1 MATMMTVLLES
12 HGARG
17 PRRAGWTVASVS
29 VHAALIVGAI
39 MVTAQA
45 PDIASFVAES
55 YHPVLPILPPEAP
68 QPTPSQ
74 PTEPIASGAPSIPAI
89 PIKIPAVPT
98 FDVTRAFT
106 RTAAGTEIFDR
117 PSGPIVPMVIPPGAG
132 VHTSGGVDRI
142 AAPLPGNGA
151 PDYPRSL
158 RTAGVEGSVLV
169 TFVVDTA
176 GRAEPGSVRVVSNT
190 HPLFA
195 EAVRQ
200 WLGRT
205 RYAPAEIRGMRVR
218 QLVQQEVGFT
228 LK

>member
-1 MATMMTVLLES
+1 MTVLLES
-12 HGARG
+12 AGARG

-29 VHAALIVGAI
+29 VHAALIVGAAV
-39 MVTAQA
+39 VTTQA
-45 PDIASFVAES
+45 PGIA
-55 YHPVLPILPPEAP
+55 PLLNDPPILVIPYQPP
-68 QPTPSQ
+68 QPPPPRPSQ
-74 PTEPIASGAPSIPAI
+74 PTGPVAPGAPSIPAL
-89 PIKIPAVPT
+89 PIKIPTVPS
-98 FDVTRAFT
+98 FDVTRPFT
-106 RTAAGTEIFDR
+106 KTPAGTEIFDR
-117 PSGPIVPMVIPPGAG
+117 PPGSIVPTVIAPGGG

-142 AAPLPGNGA
+142 AAPRSGNGA

-169 TFVVDTA
+169 TFVVDTT
-176 GRAEPGSVRVVSNT
+176 GRAEPGSISVVSST

-195 EAVRQ
+195 DAVRS